1 MSEIQAVRRECGLTV
16 TYVTA
21 EDICCVAD
29 NGIRG
34 IIKTSGGKTALVYR
48 GGGENVMN
56 RFPCAR
62 REENITAI
70 TLSGDRFGGGGA
82 DDILARFHSCGVV
95 EKLVSVSEI
104 GMTVYV
110 GECEAERAW
119 NCAQMMI
126 KESD

>member
-1 MSEIQAVRRECGLTV
+1 MSEIHAVRRECGLTV

-21 EDICCVAD
+21 EDCYSVD
-29 NGIRG
+29 DGGIRG
-34 IIKTSGGKTALVYR
+34 IIKTSGGEVALVHS
-48 GGGENVMN
+48 GCVGKIEK

-70 TLSGDRFGGGGA
+70 TFSGDRFGGGGA
-82 DDILARFHSCGVV
+82 DDILARLHGCGVR

-110 GECEAERAW
+110 GDSDGDRAW
-119 NCAQMMI
+119 KFAQMMI
-126 KESD
+126 KEND